1 MYIFSIIL
9 GLHNILSLHNIE
21 SKYRVSDGVAIYVH
35 IYIICYYIIKL
46 YTCIL

>member
-9 GLHNILSLHNIE
+9 GLHNVG
-21 SKYRVSDGVAIYVH
+21 SKYRVSNGVAIYVH
-35 IYIICYYIIKL
+35 IYVICYYIVKL